1 MHLHVYAFSYK
12 LVTYISIII
21 STLIVVSSANIGIF
35 KYRRSIKPVSKRFK
49 TGYILTMQP
58 RRQNMQS
65 KMRDFA
71 VQKQIVKNSCHQMSS
86 VQAKAYQIRF
96 RSGRFSKTAWG
107 APQT

>member
-1 MHLHVYAFSYK
+1 
-12 LVTYISIII
+12 
-21 STLIVVSSANIGIF
+21 
-35 KYRRSIKPVSKRFK
+35 
-49 TGYILTMQP
+49 
-58 RRQNMQS
+58 MQS